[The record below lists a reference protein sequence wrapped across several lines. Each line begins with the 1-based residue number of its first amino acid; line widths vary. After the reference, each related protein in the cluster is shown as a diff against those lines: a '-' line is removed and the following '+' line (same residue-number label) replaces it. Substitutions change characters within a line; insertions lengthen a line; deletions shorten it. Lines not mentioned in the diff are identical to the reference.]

1 MIRGRKTVNV
11 QTTALRFNVSF
22 LLASQLKEER
32 KKEKPKSFQSKGQE
46 DTRYP
51 FSHTTPLS
59 ERRHCCVPSENAP
72 SDISE
77 KKKKKKKKKND
88 SVCLLQDVRIAGAE
102 LLFSTPQSLGDN
114 GIQSSWR
121 FCKLLTG
128 KGGFTRTFQDSNVE
142 IDVIS
147 ELMRCWMKDLL
158 VTSEGLRV
166 SRYLVVVVREV
177 NDLLHEIV
185 QSHEGR

>member
-77 KKKKKKKKKND
+77 KKKKKKND

-114 GIQSSWR
+114 GIQSS
-121 FCKLLTG
+121 
-128 KGGFTRTFQDSNVE
+128 
-142 IDVIS
+142 
-147 ELMRCWMKDLL
+147 
-158 VTSEGLRV
+158 
-166 SRYLVVVVREV
+166 
-177 NDLLHEIV
+177 
-185 QSHEGR
+185 